1 MITSLAKTK
10 EKHLFSENMKFFQK
24 AIIFHPDSEKFLALK
39 RVGTDPFSPNCWDL
53 PGGNVASGELHDAAI
68 HREIFEEASLQ
79 VADLQPVQVVTSFV
93 DGIYRLFIGYRGIAL
108 SSDVVLSPE
117 HTEYRWVTTDEF
129 LSLESADL
137 LVSLVT
143 HLSRHAKTP
152 TSG

>member
-1 MITSLAKTK
+1 MITLSAKAKVTP
-10 EKHLFSENMKFFQK
+10 LFSENVKFFQK
-24 AIIFHPDSEKFLALK
+24 AVISHPDSEKFLALK
-39 RVGTDPFSPNCWDL
+39 RVGTDPIKPNCWDL

-68 HREIFEEASLQ
+68 HREIFEEASLK
-79 VADLQPVQVVTSFV
+79 VKDLQPVQVVTNFV

-143 HLSRHAKTP
+143 HLSRHTKTP
-152 TSG
+152 TLG